1 MERYRPPRRTGG
13 SAGHPHGGP
22 WSRVFVTGAAQT
34 GLPCFSHGK
43 SIRGGL
49 TPGLPDEAGSLPA
62 FAGSPWPDL
71 PRCGPDRCSG
81 PHPPVPALP
90 TRTVPDPAPGRAG
103 EHHRMRGCASD
114 WGAIFQDPR
123 MPAQAGIH
131 LPPSPEALEDGAG
144 DGPLPAQ
151 GPAGESAN
159 LYPRKMIVTPD
170 GHRPSGGPS
179 RVGAASVMG
188 ESGSVLPAIACD
200 VLRGVVP

>member
-1 MERYRPPRRTGG
+1 MERYRPPRRTGS

-90 TRTVPDPAPGRAG
+90 TRTVPDPAPGRADD
-103 EHHRMRGCASD
+103 HHRMRGCAPD
-114 WGAIFQDPR
+114 WERSF
-123 MPAQAGIH
+123 
-131 LPPSPEALEDGAG
+131 SPH
-144 DGPLPAQ
+144 
-151 GPAGESAN
+151 
-159 LYPRKMIVTPD
+159 KKVVTPD
-170 GHRPSGGPS
+170 GRRPSGGPS
-179 RVGAASVMG
+179 RVGAVG
-188 ESGSVLPAIACD
+188 G
-200 VLRGVVP
+200 RGDGGRFIPHTGHDALAAPFRDGPPDAARRG